1 MAVDVEE
8 VDGAEDPEVHGGHPD
23 SCCFQEAQ
31 AQQAVGGGLSLRL
44 VPDLR
49 EHSGDPS
56 DGNTQGP
63 QTRLFTGPGDFLDP

>member
-23 SCCFQEAQ
+23 SCCLQEAQ
-31 AQQAVGGGLSLRL
+31 AQDTVGGGLRLRL

-49 EHSGDPS
+49 EHQGDPY
-56 DGNTQGP
+56 DGKAQGP
-63 QTRLFTGPGDFLDP
+63 QTYLCTGPGTFLDP